1 MSRYTTEVRY
11 ICESLAGLDK
21 SVGYS
26 NVNEVIEKSRTRIFP
41 PFEIFDESYRSVLET
56 KILKHFYTR
65 EIGCE
70 TFGLWQLR
78 LDAKLSVIMPYYNKL
93 YKAINIDIPV
103 IDNVDMNVEH
113 NIGRNA
119 DTKVTDKTD
128 VTSSSNTTANT
139 SDKAS
144 TTTNTDTTSNE
155 KIRHSDTPQGG
166 LQGLESN
173 EYMSDASINDTTQT
187 AKNTSTSSSET
198 SNSSNTSSS
207 SNSNSNS
214 DTNAKSTEEYA
225 EHRWGKEGTITY
237 ISMVNEYIEKMK
249 NIDAMLIRELED
261 LFMQIWD
268 MWE

>member
-26 NVNEVIEKSRTRIFP
+26 NVNEVIEKSRNRIFP
-41 PFEIFDESYRSVLET
+41 PFEIFDESYRPVLEI

-65 EIGCE
+65 EIGAE

-119 DTKVTDKTD
+119 DTKVNDNTDITANSQ
-128 VTSSSNTTANT
+128 TTTNTTAN
-139 SDKAS
+139 S
-144 TTTNTDTTSNE
+144 
-155 KIRHSDTPQGG
+155 KIRHSDTPQGS
-166 LQGLESN
+166 LQNLESN
-173 EYMSDASINDTTQT
+173 EYMTDATISDSTQSV
-187 AKNTSTSSSET
+187 NSSTSST
-198 SNSSNTSSS
+198 SNSTG
-207 SNSNSNS
+207 NSN
-214 DTNAKSTEEYA
+214 TNAKSTEEYV
-225 EHRWGKEGTITY
+225 EHRWGKEGTVTY
-237 ISMVNEYIEKMK
+237 VSMVNEYIEKMK
-249 NIDAMLIRELED
+249 NVDAMLIRELED

-268 MWE
+268 IWE

>member
-1 MSRYTTEVRY
+1 MSRYTTQVRY

-26 NVNEVIEKSRTRIFP
+26 NVNEVIEKSRNRIFP

-65 EIGCE
+65 EIGVE

-93 YKAINIDIPV
+93 YNAINIDIPV
-103 IDNVDMNVEH
+103 IENVDMNVEH

-119 DTKVTDKTD
+119 DTKVNDNTDI
-128 VTSSSNTTANT
+128 TSSSHTTTA
-139 SDKAS
+139 
-144 TTTNTDTTSNE
+144 TNANS
-155 KIRHSDTPQGG
+155 KIRHSDTPQGS
-166 LQGLESN
+166 LEDLEAN
-173 EYMSDASINDTTQT
+173 EYMTDASISDSTQDV
-187 AKNTSTSSSET
+187 N
-198 SNSSNTSSS
+198 SNI
-207 SNSNSNS
+207 NSNSNS
-214 DTNAKSTEEYA
+214 KGNSNTNAKSTEEYV
-225 EHRWGKEGTITY
+225 EHRVGKDGTITY

-249 NIDAMLIRELED
+249 NIDAMLIRELEC

-268 MWE
+268 IWE

>member
-26 NVNEVIEKSRTRIFP
+26 SVNEVIEKSRNRIFP
-41 PFEIFDESYRSVLET
+41 TFEIFDESYRPVLET

-103 IDNVDMNVEH
+103 IDNVNINVEH
-113 NIGRNA
+113 NIDRNA
-119 DTKVTDKTD
+119 DTKVNDSTDITGGSNTEANTTTD
-128 VTSSSNTTANT
+128 TATNTTA
-139 SDKAS
+139 SS
-144 TTTNTDTTSNE
+144 
-155 KIRHSDTPQGG
+155 KIRHSDTPQGS
-166 LQGLESN
+166 LENLESN
-173 EYMSDASINDTTQT
+173 EYMSDATLSDSTQTVNTDTT
-187 AKNTSTSSSET
+187 
-198 SNSSNTSSS
+198 SNTSSNTT
-207 SNSNSNS
+207 SNSKSKSNS
-214 DTNAKSTEEYA
+214 DTNAKCTEEYA
-225 EHRWGKEGTITY
+225 ERRWGKEGTMTY

-249 NIDAMLIRELED
+249 NIDAMLINELED

-268 MWE
+268 IWE

>member
-1 MSRYTTEVRY
+1 MSRYTSQIRY
-11 ICESLAGLDK
+11 ICETLSGLTC
-21 SVGYS
+21 SVGYKS
-26 NVNEVIEKSRTRIFP
+26 VDEVIEKSRNLIFP
-41 PFEIFDESYRSVLET
+41 PFEIFDESYRSVIET

-119 DTKVTDKTD
+119 DTKVNDNTDITA
-128 VTSSSNTTANT
+128 SSNTA
-139 SDKAS
+139 
-144 TTTNTDTTSNE
+144 TNTTASA
-155 KIRHSDTPQGG
+155 KIRHSDTPQGS
-166 LQGLESN
+166 LENLESN
-173 EYMSDASINDTTQT
+173 EYMSDATLSDTTQT
-187 AKNTSTSSSET
+187 VN
-198 SNSSNTSSS
+198 SNTNSS
-207 SNSNSNS
+207 SNSKSNS

-225 EHRWGKEGTITY
+225 EHRWGKDGTITY

-249 NIDAMLIRELED
+249 NIDSMLIRDLED

-268 MWE
+268 IWE

>member
-26 NVNEVIEKSRTRIFP
+26 NVNEVIEKSRNRIFP
-41 PFEIFDESYRSVLET
+41 SFEIFDESYRPVLEA

-78 LDAKLSVIMPYYNKL
+78 LDAKLSLIMPYYNKL

-103 IDNVDMNVEH
+103 IDNVNMNVEH

-119 DTKVTDKTD
+119 DTKVNDNTDITA
-128 VTSSSNTTANT
+128 SSNTE
-139 SDKAS
+139 
-144 TTTNTDTTSNE
+144 TNTTASS
-155 KIRHSDTPQGG
+155 KIRHSDTPQGS
-166 LQGLESN
+166 LQNLESN
-173 EYMSDASINDTTQT
+173 EYMSDATLSDTTQSV
-187 AKNTSTSSSET
+187 N
-198 SNSSNTSSS
+198 SNTNSS
-207 SNSNSNS
+207 SNSKSNS

-225 EHRWGKEGTITY
+225 EHRWGKDGTITY
-237 ISMVNEYIEKMK
+237 ISMVDEYIEKMK

-261 LFMQIWD
+261 LFMQVWDIW
-268 MWE
+268 E

>member
-21 SVGYS
+21 SFGYS
-26 NVNEVIEKSRTRIFP
+26 NVNEIIEKSRNRIFP

-103 IDNVDMNVEH
+103 IDNVNISVEH
-113 NIGRNA
+113 NIDRNA
-119 DTKVTDKTD
+119 DTKVNDSIDMTAGSNT
-128 VTSSSNTTANT
+128 VTTATTNTATNTTANSKT
-139 SDKAS
+139 
-144 TTTNTDTTSNE
+144 
-155 KIRHSDTPQGG
+155 RHSDTPQGS
-166 LQGLESN
+166 LQDLESN
-173 EYMSDASINDTTQT
+173 EYMTDAAISDSLQNVKSDTT
-187 AKNTSTSSSET
+187 
-198 SNSSNTSSS
+198 SNTSSNTT
-207 SNSNSNS
+207 SNSKSKSNS
-214 DTNAKSTEEYA
+214 DTNANSTEEYA
-225 EHRWGKEGTITY
+225 EHRWGKEGAITY

-268 MWE
+268 IWE

>member
-26 NVNEVIEKSRTRIFP
+26 NVNEVIEKSRNRIFP

-65 EIGCE
+65 EIGVE

-93 YKAINIDIPV
+93 YRAINIDIPV

-119 DTKVTDKTD
+119 DTKVNDNTDITA
-128 VTSSSNTTANT
+128 SSQ
-139 SDKAS
+139 
-144 TTTNTDTTSNE
+144 TTTGTNSNS
-155 KIRHSDTPQGG
+155 KIRHSDTPQGS
-166 LQGLESN
+166 LQNLESN
-173 EYMSDASINDTTQT
+173 EYMTDATISDSTQSV
-187 AKNTSTSSSET
+187 NSSTSST
-198 SNSSNTSSS
+198 SNSTG
-207 SNSNSNS
+207 NSN
-214 DTNAKSTEEYA
+214 TNAKSTEEYV
-225 EHRWGKEGTITY
+225 EHRWGKDGSITY
-237 ISMVNEYIEKMK
+237 ASMVSEYIEKLK
-249 NIDAMLIRELED
+249 NVDTMLIRELEE
-261 LFMQIWD
+261 LFIQVWDIW
-268 MWE
+268 E

>member
-26 NVNEVIEKSRTRIFP
+26 NVNEVIEKSRNRIFP
-41 PFEIFDESYRSVLET
+41 PFEIFDESYRPVLET

-65 EIGCE
+65 EIGAE

-103 IDNVDMNVEH
+103 IENVDMNVEH

-119 DTKVTDKTD
+119 DTKVNDNTDITA
-128 VTSSSNTTANT
+128 SSQ
-139 SDKAS
+139 
-144 TTTNTDTTSNE
+144 TTTSANSNS
-155 KIRHSDTPQGG
+155 KIRHSDTPQGS
-166 LQGLESN
+166 LEDLESN
-173 EYMSDASINDTTQT
+173 EYMTDATISDSTQSV
-187 AKNTSTSSSET
+187 NSSTNST
-198 SNSSNTSSS
+198 SNSTG
-207 SNSNSNS
+207 NSN
-214 DTNAKSTEEYA
+214 TNAKSTEEYA

-237 ISMVNEYIEKMK
+237 ISMVSEYIEKLK
-249 NIDAMLIRELED
+249 NVDALLIKELED

-268 MWE
+268 IWE